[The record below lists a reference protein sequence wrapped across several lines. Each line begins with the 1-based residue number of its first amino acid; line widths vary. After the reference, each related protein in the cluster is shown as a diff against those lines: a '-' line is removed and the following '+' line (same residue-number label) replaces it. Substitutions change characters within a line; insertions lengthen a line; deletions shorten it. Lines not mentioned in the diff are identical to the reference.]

1 MITMVHQIKN
11 IKKEI
16 QNIKINQVE
25 ILEMKHSII
34 KGKSLQGGSKDDVNS
49 QNTELVK
56 LKADGQSMQFEEQ
69 PE

>member
-1 MITMVHQIKN
+1 
-11 IKKEI
+11 
-16 QNIKINQVE
+16 
-25 ILEMKHSII
+25 MKHSII

-56 LKADGQSMQFEEQ
+56 LKADGQSMQFEEE